1 MLEYERGQKDKWI
14 EDTTLQQIAYVA
26 VSRSIST
33 REKIM
38 AEGMRATV
46 GALLKGIDR
55 WNMYFKSYGV
65 VHLWVITLF
74 YLFTND

>member
-55 WNMYFKSYGV
+55 
-65 VHLWVITLF
+65 
-74 YLFTND
+74 